1 MGVAGWQHHLIEVG
15 EAEVPIFVVTV
26 ELHQEE
32 QVFCLKLLAEV
43 VGAVFADEGVEVFVV
58 DAEL

>member
-1 MGVAGWQHHLIEVG
+1 MGVASWQHHLIEVR
-15 EAEVPIFVVTV
+15 EAQVPIFVVTV
-26 ELHQEE
+26 ELYQEE
-32 QVFCLKLLAEV
+32 QVFRLELLTKV